1 MVELKGHLL
10 RWDEVKWEEVTDIDK
25 KRIIE
30 FIIHNYDPKL
40 SITAKIEKTDAKT
53 VKITDGKSTVFLML
67 EADKGK
73 MNVKIAEK
81 TDELIVKKDIDKKG
95 SKEFIVYPTNSA
107 QGPGDRFVGP
117 TGIVLTLTY
126 LILFSVIIIYSLVQF
141 WPHQA
146 STDESANY
154 VIVVSNDGSGTN
166 QAFTNENANYV
177 IVVSKDGS
185 ARAQAFTDEK
195 ANSSHPPVNS
205 PVTFF
210 RWEFPLSDEERLFL
224 IVALAGALGSLVH
237 ALRSFYWYVGNRE
250 LVLSWLAMYLLIP
263 FTGALLGLIFY
274 ITIRGGLFPQ
284 ATIQQTSP
292 FAFVAI
298 SALVGLFSVQ
308 AALKLQD
315 IAETVFTKAGE
326 GRESRRQVSEE
337 DKHEKN

>member
-1 MVELKGHLL
+1 MKSNGKKLQK
-10 RWDEVKWEEVTDIDK
+10 KK

-40 SITAKIEKTDAKT
+40 SLTAKIEKTDAKT
-53 VKITDGKSTVFLML
+53 IKITDEKSTVFLIL

-81 TDELIVKKDIDKKG
+81 TDELIVKKDIDKKD
-95 SKEFIVYPTNSA
+95 SKEFIAYPTNPA
-107 QGPGDRFVGP
+107 EGPGDRFVGP
-117 TGIVLTLTY
+117 TGIVLTMTY
-126 LILFSVIIIYSLVQF
+126 LLLLSAIIIYSLVQF
-141 WPHQA
+141 WPPQEPA
-146 STDESANY
+146 C
-154 VIVVSNDGSGTN
+154 
-166 QAFTNENANYV
+166 
-177 IVVSKDGS
+177 
-185 ARAQAFTDEK
+185 
-195 ANSSHPPVNS
+195 PPVNS
-205 PVTFF
+205 SNLPVNLPVTFF
-210 RWEFPLSDEERLFL
+210 LWPVTISYEGRMFL

-250 LVLSWLAMYLLIP
+250 LILSWLAMYTLLP
-263 FTGALLGLIFY
+263 VTGATLGLIFY
-274 ITIRGGLFPQ
+274 IAIRGGLFPQ

-292 FAFVAI
+292 FGFVAL

-326 GRESRRQVSEE
+326 GQDSRQQVSKE